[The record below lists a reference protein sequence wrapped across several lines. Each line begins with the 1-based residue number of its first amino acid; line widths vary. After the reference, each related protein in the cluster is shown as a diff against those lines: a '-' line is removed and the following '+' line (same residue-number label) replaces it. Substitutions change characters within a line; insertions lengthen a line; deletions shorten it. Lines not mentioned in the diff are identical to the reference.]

1 MLQKLCVGM
10 IKVVIGRIRTRAK
23 QSGALWEQD
32 GDTLLAEGLAE
43 LKEQREKL
51 EENDALC
58 APLKK

>member
-1 MLQKLCVGM
+1 M

-32 GDTLLAEGLAE
+32 GDVLLQEGLAE

>member
-1 MLQKLCVGM
+1 M

-32 GDTLLAEGLAE
+32 GDTILAEGLDE
-43 LKEQREKL
+43 LKTLRERL
-51 EENDALC
+51 EVDDALC